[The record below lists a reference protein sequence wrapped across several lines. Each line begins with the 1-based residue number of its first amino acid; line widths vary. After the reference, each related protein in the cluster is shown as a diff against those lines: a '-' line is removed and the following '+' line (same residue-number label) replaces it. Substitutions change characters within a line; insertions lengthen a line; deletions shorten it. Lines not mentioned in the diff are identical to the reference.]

1 MKVDFEQMA
10 KLYELIQ
17 QGVMQK
23 AEGEG
28 FKVYDMKNGVIRID
42 IKA

>member
-1 MKVDFEQMA
+1 MKINFEQMA
-10 KLYELIQ
+10 KLYELIK

-28 FKVYDMKNGVIRID
+28 FKIYDMKNGTIRID
-42 IKA
+42 IKE

>member
-1 MKVDFEQMA
+1 MTINFEQMN
-10 KLYELIQ
+10 KLYNLIK

-28 FKVYDMKNGVIRID
+28 FKIYNMNNGIIRID
-42 IKA
+42 IKE